1 MWSLKQKLH
10 TFELKNTVEA
20 APTEPE
26 LAAQPSKDHIEL
38 SLPANVDVVDEHA
51 EVNDGV
57 DKPLEVKMVAGTH
70 LTATENLD
78 SPVIGK
84 SRN

>member
-1 MWSLKQKLH
+1 M
-10 TFELKNTVEA
+10 
-20 APTEPE
+20 
-26 LAAQPSKDHIEL
+26 AAQPSNDYVEL
-38 SLPANVDVVDEHA
+38 ITPAKVDVVDEHA